1 MHEPSFIDMQRV
13 RGAFS
18 RHAKNYIK
26 KANVQRRIEQ
36 ALLERV
42 LATGIQPQ
50 RILDLGCGP
59 GFALKAMKKQWPK
72 AQIIGIDLSAD
83 MLRQAKKQQRWGR
96 GFDLIQANA
105 NALPLAT
112 HSIDLVF
119 SSLCLQWLIP
129 MNGALAEIRRVL
141 TPNGAAH
148 LAILGQ
154 GSLTKLQQAAH
165 QSGMDRSIVPLPDII
180 DVGALLQQSGLTHP
194 VLDRQSFHETH
205 TNPQDYLRAIRGIG
219 AGNARADSRK
229 GLQGKTAWKQFMSA
243 LAAHKTLEGIQ
254 AYYDTIFAYAKGAPK
269 AFDNSIKQHGTA
281 YIDASHIP
289 RRTR

>member
-18 RHAKNYIK
+18 RHARDYVQH
-26 KANVQRRIEQ
+26 ANVQRRIEQ

-42 LATGIQPQ
+42 LATNIQPK

-59 GFALKAMKKQWPK
+59 GFALKALKKQWPK
-72 AQIIGIDLSAD
+72 AEVIGIDLSAS
-83 MLRQAKKQQRWGR
+83 MLKQAKKQQRWRR
-96 GFDLIQANA
+96 GFQLIQANA

-112 HSIDLVF
+112 QSIDLVF

-141 TPNGAAH
+141 KPSGAAH

-154 GSLTKLQQAAH
+154 GSLTKLHEAAH
-165 QSGMDRSIVPLPDII
+165 QSSMNRSLIPLPDIM
-180 DVGALLQQSGLTHP
+180 DVGALLQQSGLSQP
-194 VLDRQSFHETH
+194 VLDRQAFHQQYA
-205 TNPQDYLRAIRGIG
+205 NPQAYLKAIRGIG

-229 GLQGKTAWKQFMSA
+229 GMQGKTAWKQFMDTLSA
-243 LAAHKTLEGIQ
+243 HQTSEGIQ
-254 AYYDTIFAYAKGAPK
+254 ACYDTIFAYAQGTPK
-269 AFDNSIKQHGTA
+269 AFDSSLNQQGTA

>member
-1 MHEPSFIDMQRV
+1 MHEPSFIDTHRV

-18 RHAKNYIK
+18 RHAHRYAKH
-26 KANVQRRIEQ
+26 AAVQRRIET

-42 LATGIQPQ
+42 LATNIQPQ

-59 GFALKAMKKQWPK
+59 GFALKTLKKQWPK
-72 AQIIGIDLSAD
+72 AEVIGIDLSAS
-83 MLRQAKKQQRWGR
+83 MLKQAKKQQRWRR
-96 GFDLIQANA
+96 GFHLIQANA

-112 HSIDLVF
+112 HSVDLVF

-141 TPNGAAH
+141 KPNGAAH

-154 GSLTKLQQAAH
+154 GSLTKLQEAAH
-165 QSGMDRSIVPLPDII
+165 QSGMDRSLIPLPDIM
-180 DVGALLQQSGLTHP
+180 DVGALLQQSGLTQP
-194 VLDRQSFHETH
+194 VLDRQPFHENH
-205 TNPQDYLRAIRGIG
+205 ANPQDYLRAVRGIG
-219 AGNARADSRK
+219 AGNARADSSK
-229 GLQGKTAWKQFMSA
+229 GMQGKSAWKQFMNA
-243 LAAHKTLEGIQ
+243 LAAHQTSEGIQ
-254 AYYDTIFAYAKGAPK
+254 ACYDTVFVYAQGAPK
-269 AFDNSIKQHGTA
+269 AFDSGLNQDGTA